1 MCKNHLQLW
10 VMKNI
15 QLLLFILLV
24 SLTTSA
30 QLVVHV
36 YDGDT
41 YRIIRDG
48 KLQVIRLANVDA
60 PELKQYY
67 GTTVRHA
74 VSNLV
79 LGKVAEVV
87 PIKKDWYG
95 RTIAKV
101 MVDGKSLDSLLIA
114 KGWAWNYLPYS
125 KYNPAL
131 SIYESQA
138 KTAGLGMWKCMHNV
152 PPWVWRQFNKR
163 QKRLNEMCR

>member
-1 MCKNHLQLW
+1 MC
-10 VMKNI
+10 
-15 QLLLFILLV
+15 
-24 SLTTSA
+24 LTTTA

-60 PELKQYY
+60 PELNQYY

-79 LGKVAEVV
+79 LGKVVEVH
-87 PIKKDWYG
+87 PTKKDLYG

-101 MVDGKSLDSLLIA
+101 MVGGQSLDSLLIA
-114 KGWAWNYLPYS
+114 NGWAWNYLPYS

>member
-1 MCKNHLQLW
+1 
-10 VMKNI
+10 MKNL
-15 QLLLFILLV
+15 QLLLF
-24 SLTTSA
+24 SLFLPCTTWA

-60 PELKQYY
+60 PELNQYY

-79 LGKVAEVV
+79 LGKVVEIYPA
-87 PIKKDWYG
+87 KKDLYG
-95 RTIAKV
+95 RTIAR
-101 MVDGKSLDSLLIA
+101 MIVDVKSLDSLLIA

-152 PPWVWRQFNKR
+152 PPWVWRQFNKK